1 MSHTGRLRKVSNS
14 PVERSYKVLS
24 TRYTYDRENAS
35 VRLLDP
41 SKGTS
46 GYLTPDD
53 FGMVNLYLPENKQ
66 RFRMKYNKLCWI
78 LGNLEDFPENHKVL
92 HLSLGENDYDLRN
105 LRAIPSKTYN
115 KINEARRNLGGS
127 LSFSRHPVDVY
138 GYVIAYVD
146 GGRAKKETF
155 YDKDIAWRRYCQ
167 LQLKYAKILSSY
179 CVSE

>member
-1 MSHTGRLRKVSNS
+1 MEDKS
-14 PVERSYKVLS
+14 PGKPPRNHVERSYKVLS
-24 TRYTYDRENAS
+24 TRYTYDKKSSS

-41 SKGTS
+41 SKGMS

-53 FGMVNLYLPENKQ
+53 FGMVNLYLPESKQ
-66 RFRMKYNKLCWI
+66 RFRMKYDKLCWI
-78 LGNLEDFPENHKVL
+78 LGNLEDFPENHRVL
-92 HLSLGENDYDLRN
+92 HLNLDENDYNLRN
-105 LRAIPSKTYN
+105 LKAIPNKIFN

-127 LSFSRHPVDVY
+127 LSFNRHPVDVY

-146 GGRAKKETF
+146 GGRAKRETF

-167 LQLKYAKILSSY
+167 LQLKYAKILTTH